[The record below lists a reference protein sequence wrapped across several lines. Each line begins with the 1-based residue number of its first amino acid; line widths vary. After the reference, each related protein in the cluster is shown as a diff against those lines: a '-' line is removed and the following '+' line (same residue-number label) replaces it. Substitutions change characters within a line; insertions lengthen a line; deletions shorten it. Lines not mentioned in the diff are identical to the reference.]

1 MTLTCDE
8 LGRLNGYGLL
18 RPNAAYQAAV
28 EPDGSIR
35 LIEVACEELPLVAP
49 RLMDGCL
56 VGAEV
61 PLDRLMV
68 AAAVRTDRY
77 GR

>member
-8 LGRLNGYGLL
+8 LGRLNGDGLL

-35 LIEVACEELPLVAP
+35 LIEVPGEEIPLVAP
-49 RLMDGCL
+49 RMVDGCL
-56 VGAEV
+56 VGADL
-61 PLDRLMV
+61 PLDRAKVV
-68 AAAVRTDRY
+68 AAIRAERDA
-77 GR
+77 

>member
-8 LGRLNGYGLL
+8 LGRLNGDGLL

-35 LIEVACEELPLVAP
+35 LIEVPGEEIRLVAP
-49 RLMDGCL
+49 RMVDGCL
-56 VGAEV
+56 VGADL
-61 PLDRLMV
+61 PLDRAKV
-68 AAAVRTDRY
+68 AASIRAERHAR
-77 GR
+77 

>member
-8 LGRLNGYGLL
+8 LGRLNGDGLL

-35 LIEVACEELPLVAP
+35 LIEVTSAEVPVVSP
-49 RLMDGCL
+49 RMVDGCL
-56 VGAEV
+56 VGADV
-61 PLDRLMV
+61 PLDRAKV
-68 AAAVRTDRY
+68 AAAIRAERDAR
-77 GR
+77 

>member
-8 LGRLNGYGLL
+8 LGRLNGDGLL

-35 LIEVACEELPLVAP
+35 LIEVACEEVPLVAP
-49 RLMDGCL
+49 RLVDGCL
-56 VGAEV
+56 VGAD
-61 PLDRLMV
+61 LSLNRSKV
-68 AAAVRTDRY
+68 ADAIRAERDAR
-77 GR
+77 